1 MSRLAPIAL
10 ALAAATAC
18 TGRGDTGQRDDVEE
32 TDAADTDTGDTDYGD
47 VEGFIIEGTA
57 KDLELNVPAAE
68 GLCVSAVDPSPVF
81 IGMAP
86 DIRRTATVRADGTFA
101 LVGIETDSS
110 LGVLMLVDD
119 CEGAA
124 EDTVFPTA
132 SGVAVEDYESLG
144 DGDIVEGRR
153 DAWSISQTFR
163 ATLDADLAAAGATA
177 FFADGVLMGA
187 VAQADDTPIAGAV
200 VKCVATSCPQPAVF
214 YADNDWTD
222 GIFETGGT
230 RNAETIAGDPARA
243 LYFAPD
249 ANIQSYSADDG
260 GAHSFTSRTAGSFAG
275 WAVYVTFYA
284 N

>member
-1 MSRLAPIAL
+1 MSRLVPFAL

-32 TDAADTDTGDTDYGD
+32 TDANDDTDTDYGD

-57 KDLELNVPAAE
+57 KDLEKPGEVSTA

-81 IGMAP
+81 IGQPP
-86 DIRRTATVRADGTFA
+86 DILRTATVNADGTFA

-132 SGVAVEDYESLG
+132 SGVAVEDYASLG

-163 ATLDADLAAAGATA
+163 ATLDADLAAAGATE

-187 VAQADDTPIAGAV
+187 VALADDTPIAGAV
-200 VKCVATSCPQPAVF
+200 VKCVATSCTQPAVF
-214 YADNDWTD
+214 YADEDWDTD
-222 GIFETGGT
+222 GIFKTGGT
-230 RNAETIAGDPARA
+230 NNAETIAGDTARA
-243 LYFAPD
+243 LYFSPG